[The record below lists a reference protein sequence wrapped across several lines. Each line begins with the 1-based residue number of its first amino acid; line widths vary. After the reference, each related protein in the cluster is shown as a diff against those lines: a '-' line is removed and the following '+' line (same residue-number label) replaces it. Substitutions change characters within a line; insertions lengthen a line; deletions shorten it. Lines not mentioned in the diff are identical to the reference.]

1 MVKMAE
7 LVKRAVQEVMDDLV
21 LMLHEILMDQ

>member
-1 MVKMAE
+1 MVRMAE

-21 LMLHEILMDQ
+21 LMLHEMLMDQ

>member
-1 MVKMAE
+1 MVKMEE

-21 LMLHEILMDQ
+21 LMLHEMLMDQ